1 MSGDEAVSQIQVR
14 CLSRPQFGPR
24 ISSGEQKPN
33 HSVQPSFRNGRGLV
47 FVRLSIILSLA
58 SSWVT
63 CLCRKCVFIY
73 NKPNYYYNYLLCTCF
88 HCENQRKLKSLGV
101 SCINTHWTWFRE
113 TVKSLRDPRLRKRFT
128 PSSAQNETTDAVSL
142 FNIIHA
148 HTDHTQIPLGDFYMY
163 FICF

>member
-47 FVRLSIILSLA
+47 FVRLSIILSLE

-73 NKPNYYYNYLLCTCF
+73 NKPNYCYSYLLCTCF
-88 HCENQRKLKSLGV
+88 HCENERKLKSLCV
-101 SCINTHWTWFRE
+101 SCINT
-113 TVKSLRDPRLRKRFT
+113 LDL
-128 PSSAQNETTDAVSL
+128 VSG
-142 FNIIHA
+142 NC
-148 HTDHTQIPLGDFYMY
+148 QISPGSTFEEKVHSQ
-163 FICF
+163 FCSE